1 MIVDTTYLLPLA
13 RIRVRTDLLKMVV
26 EGNVRRRVE
35 LGDIKVSAI
44 SLFELQAKA
53 SRLGIPPEYVV
64 DAVSAVLDAFTVI
77 PYYREDVVKMAHEL
91 NKRLNDYIDSV
102 ILATAVAQREPLVTE
117 DGLVHALRETI
128 RGEYGIEVLRYD
140 DLVK

>member
-1 MIVDTTYLLPLA
+1 MIIDTTYLLPLA

-26 EGNVRRRVE
+26 EGNVQRRVG

-44 SLFELQAKA
+44 SLLELQAKA
-53 SRLGIPPEYVV
+53 SKLDIPPEYVF
-64 DAVSAVLDAFTVI
+64 DAVSAVLNAFTVI

-102 ILATAVAQREPLVTE
+102 VLATAVAHREPLVTE
-117 DGLVHALRETI
+117 DGLVHSPRETI
-128 RGEYGIEVLRYD
+128 RGEYGIDILRYD